1 MRIVIDTSIFSNPVT
16 RSEFGD
22 ETSSAIESFIAVSLN
37 AGLDIFIP
45 TSIFRELSNFAS
57 EESMTQI
64 RNVSVIR
71 GPDLLSMQFPAV
83 IFHTFISD
91 IRERINKGLRIAE
104 EAIESSKTADNIRR
118 IRNEYRS
125 AMRSGIID
133 SVEDLDV
140 VLLAKEIGGAVL
152 SADEGISKMADS
164 LGIEVFSAKDFKNK
178 FSGREKHESGQS
190 E

>member
-16 RSEFGD
+16 RIEFGG
-22 ETSSAIESFIAVSLN
+22 ETPAAIENFIIISIQS
-37 AGLDIFIP
+37 GIEIFIP

-57 EESMTQI
+57 DESMVRL

-118 IRNEYRS
+118 IRNEYRA

-152 SADEGISKMADS
+152 SADEGIAKMADS

-178 FSGREKHESGQS
+178 FGSRGDYEIWKT
-190 E
+190 

>member
-1 MRIVIDTSIFSNPVT
+1 MISI
-16 RSEFGD
+16 RK
-22 ETSSAIESFIAVSLN
+22 
-37 AGLDIFIP
+37 
-45 TSIFRELSNFAS
+45 
-57 EESMTQI
+57 
-64 RNVSVIR
+64 VSVIR

-125 AMRSGIID
+125 AMRGGIID

-152 SADEGISKMADS
+152 SADEGIAKMADS
-164 LGIEVFSAKDFKNK
+164 LGIEVFSAKDFKINLLPEKTMKAENQNK
-178 FSGREKHESGQS
+178 IEHLQYGSISYSRYTERSPETRTWNCYNTRRDREG
-190 E
+190 

>member
-1 MRIVIDTSIFSNPVT
+1 MRIVIDTSIFSNHLT
-16 RSEFGD
+16 RSEFAG
-22 ETSSAIESFIAVSLN
+22 ETAEAIEIFIDICKHS
-37 AGLDIFIP
+37 GLEIFIP
-45 TSIFRELSNFAS
+45 SSIFRELSNFAS
-57 EESMTQI
+57 EESMI
-64 RNVSVIR
+64 SLRNVSVIR
-71 GPDLLSMQFPAV
+71 GPDLLSMKFPAV

-118 IRNEYRS
+118 IRNEYRG

-140 VLLAKEIGGAVL
+140 VLLAKEISGAIL
-152 SADEGISKMADS
+152 SADEGIAKMADS

-178 FSGREKHESGQS
+178 FAFRGDYETGKTE
-190 E
+190 